1 MLDYNYFRK
10 HYKLTGI
17 DLSKQQLLNG
27 DQKALQEINF
37 TGNVD
42 RNNGATIFFM
52 IEEAKEMRFFTGNCK
67 SILILFFL

>member
-42 RNNGATIFFM
+42 RNNGATMFFM
-52 IEEAKEMRFFTGNCK
+52 IEEAKETVLDFSQGIVKVF
-67 SILILFFL
+67 

>member
-52 IEEAKEMRFFTGNCK
+52 IEEAKET
-67 SILILFFL
+67 ILDFSQGIVKVF